1 MKMTILHMS
10 APKIQ
15 VLVTSQMTEGGA
27 QKTMTRMS
35 ARARFTM
42 KMLVIDCIDLVDAT
56 AENTW
61 KADENTRCCRIYVLL
76 GLYLEAAL
84 SWADLANWFDKLR
97 TG

>member
-61 KADENTRCCRIYVLL
+61 KADENIRGVVESRFN
-76 GLYLEAAL
+76 AL
-84 SWADLANWFDKLR
+84 DSRYFTLDDIM
-97 TG
+97 

>member
-61 KADENTRCCRIYVLL
+61 KADENIRGVVELRFN
-76 GLYLEAAL
+76 AL
-84 SWADLANWFDKLR
+84 DSRDFTLDGIL
-97 TG
+97 